1 MSVNLSKLKNLLN
14 VKTFVTNDAPV
25 VSVEP
30 QIGFKVSY
38 AESSQL
44 LKVRLI
50 GARHLPTVYGSLRPA
65 GYIVK
70 VSL

>member
-1 MSVNLSKLKNLLN
+1 MSVNLDKLKNLLN
-14 VKTFVTNDAPV
+14 VKTYVSNDAPV

-38 AESSQL
+38 SESTKL
-44 LKVRLI
+44 LKVKLI
-50 GARHLPTVYGSLRPA
+50 GARHLPTVYGTLRPA

-70 VSL
+70 VSG